1 MAITWK
7 WFLITLGVVLILGMI
22 AGASL
27 YNKLKPCPEIKPI
40 LVEIPIAIP
49 SQEIHEEGIQKAKT
63 KKEYEKWYLEE
74 FLAQDKDRKWEIEE
88 EKQPETHYI
97 EKELIS
103 SWKTKFGIFR
113 ENYKGNLFV
122 EFRLPDSLFKY
133 NLQINIAP
141 DTIHFTKYIDVPVPA
156 PKSKSK
162 IKFLYVYMGGGVSFS
177 SPENTKLHIEGG
189 CIDAGI
195 CIKKTWLIYGSI
207 DSYQKIW
214 LKTGFLF

>member
-1 MAITWK
+1 MTITWK
-7 WFLITLGVVLILGMI
+7 WFWITFGIVLIIGITIGFFLC
-22 AGASL
+22 L
-27 YNKLKPCPEIKPI
+27 KVKPCPEIKPI
-40 LVEIPIAIP
+40 RIEIPIDIP
-49 SQEIHEEGIQKAKT
+49 SQEIHEEGIQKAEIIKNI
-63 KKEYEKWYLEE
+63 LNH
-74 FLAQDKDRKWEIEE
+74 DRQWDLGKPGIKG

-97 EKELIS
+97 ERELIS
-103 SWKTKFGIFR
+103 SWKTKFGIFN

-122 EFRLPDSLFKY
+122 EFTLPDSLFKY
-133 NLQINIAP
+133 NLQLNIDP
-141 DTIHFTKYIDVPVPA
+141 DTIHFTKYIDVPI
-156 PKSKSK
+156 PKPEIKSK

-195 CIKKTWLIYGSI
+195 CIKKTWLIFGSI

>member
-1 MAITWK
+1 MTITWK
-7 WFLITLGVVLILGMI
+7 WFLITLGVVLVLGMI

-49 SQEIHEEGIQKAKT
+49 SQEIHEKGIQKAEIIKNI
-63 KKEYEKWYLEE
+63 LIH
-74 FLAQDKDRKWEIEE
+74 DKYQWEIEE
-88 EKQPETHYI
+88 EKQPEIHYI

-207 DSYQKIW
+207 DSYQKVW